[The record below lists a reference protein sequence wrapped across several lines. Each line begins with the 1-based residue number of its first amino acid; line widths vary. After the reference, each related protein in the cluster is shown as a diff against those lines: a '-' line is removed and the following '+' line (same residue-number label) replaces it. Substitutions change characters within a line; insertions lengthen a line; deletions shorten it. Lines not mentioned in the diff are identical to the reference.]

1 MNKFKI
7 ELNDSIDFYDDCN
20 ECDTVEGLK
29 IHTNK
34 VLLNLLSKINR
45 KTSFKE
51 TTSDEEAI
59 WTSKEVCEILD
70 ISIRTL
76 DQYCSNGEI
85 SYYKP
90 KKKRMFKQSD
100 VNEFLRKGKRNLR

>member
-1 MNKFKI
+1 MD
-7 ELNDSIDFYDDCN
+7 LDGSIDFYDDCN
-20 ECDTVEGLK
+20 ECDTIEGLK
-29 IHTNK
+29 THTNK
-34 VLLNLLSKINR
+34 VLFNLLSKIDR
-45 KTSFKE
+45 TSSFNE
-51 TTSDEEAI
+51 NTSDEEAI
-59 WTSKEVCEILD
+59 WT

-100 VNEFLRKGKRNLR
+100 VDEFLRKGKRILR

>member
-1 MNKFKI
+1 MKKFNMD
-7 ELNDSIDFYDDCN
+7 LDGSIDFYDDCN
-20 ECDTVEGLK
+20 ECDTIEGLK
-29 IHTNK
+29 THTNK
-34 VLLNLLSKINR
+34 VLFNLLNKIDR
-45 KTSFKE
+45 TSSFNE
-51 TTSDEEAI
+51 NTSDEEAI
-59 WTSKEVCEILD
+59 WTSKEVCKILD

-100 VNEFLRKGKRNLR
+100 VDEFLRKGKRILR